1 MIYYICKESKKVK
14 VSLYIGINLLIW
26 FFIPDYGQVMFWL
39 SGSSNYLW
47 LITPILIMI
56 LIFRKYS
63 INQNVIKNN
72 LFSALII
79 FLLGVLAGWFSENGS
94 AGMLVILTLYI
105 VYFYFNNM
113 RISKYIISGYIG
125 SLIGFFLLVTAPG
138 VAVRSAVEQSEVH
151 LSFIFKFFMISYF
164 WVAYLFAIFII
175 LAIVFF
181 LGKRCFDFK
190 KNNCIYQCIIF
201 VIASFAA
208 AFCMLAAPTS
218 PERTWFCVVV
228 FIVIAVG
235 ILYEK
240 FDFENININVN
251 EKTILMLRRLVLT
264 VIIFATCN
272 FIVMYLDTVMST
284 YEIRT
289 QTKQREEYILSE
301 KSKGNLDITTPIISH
316 KYPFLSHHDALY
328 GLTDITE
335 DPNHY
340 ANTSICRYYG
350 IRSIVG
356 IPAKEKQYLNN

>member
-1 MIYYICKESKKVK
+1 M
-14 VSLYIGINLLIW
+14 
-26 FFIPDYGQVMFWL
+26 
-39 SGSSNYLW
+39 
-47 LITPILIMI
+47 
-56 LIFRKYS
+56 
-63 INQNVIKNN
+63 
-72 LFSALII
+72 LF
-79 FLLGVLAGWFSENGS
+79 
-94 AGMLVILTLYI
+94 
-105 VYFYFNNM
+105 
-113 RISKYIISGYIG
+113 
-125 SLIGFFLLVTAPG
+125 TAPG
-138 VAVRSAVEQSEVH
+138 VAVKSAVEQSEVH

-175 LAIVFF
+175 LAVVFF
-181 LGKRCFDFK
+181 LGKRYFDFK

-218 PERTWFCVVV
+218 PERTWFCVIV

-240 FDFENININVN
+240 FDFENINVN
-251 EKTILMLRRLVLT
+251 EKRILEKRILMLRKLVLT

-301 KSKGNLDITTPIISH
+301 KAKGNLDITTPIMSH

-335 DPNHY
+335 GPN
-340 ANTSICRYYG
+340 SLC
-350 IRSIVG
+350 
-356 IPAKEKQYLNN
+356 